1 MINLDQKEKF
11 IELRA
16 KGWSFDRIAK
26 ELGRAKQTLIDWSK
40 ELQEEIANRKAL
52 ELEALYETYYLQR
65 ESRLQTFGAMLT
77 KIKEEVMSRDL
88 SDVPTDKLL
97 DLFLKYNNQIREEIV
112 EPIYKSSQEL
122 TEEKEDREL
131 LETKE
136 RFIEL
141 RAKGWSFD
149 KIAKEIGKAK
159 QTLIDWSKELQEEI
173 ANRKALEL
181 EALYETYYLQRESR
195 LQMFGAMLTKIKK
208 EVERRDL
215 SDVPTDK
222 LLELLL
228 KYNSQVKEEIVEP
241 IYKSS
246 QELIEERQDRE
257 LLEELTTL
265 QSEPLRRL
273 KVG

>member
-40 ELQEEIANRKAL
+40 DLQEEIANRKAL

-65 ESRLQTFGAMLT
+65 ESRLQTFGVMLT
-77 KIKEEVMSRDL
+77 KIKKEVESRDL

-97 DLFLKYNNQIREEIV
+97 DLFLKYNNQIR
-112 EPIYKSSQEL
+112 
-122 TEEKEDREL
+122 
-131 LETKE
+131 
-136 RFIEL
+136 
-141 RAKGWSFD
+141 
-149 KIAKEIGKAK
+149 
-159 QTLIDWSKELQEEI
+159 
-173 ANRKALEL
+173 
-181 EALYETYYLQRESR
+181 
-195 LQMFGAMLTKIKK
+195 
-208 EVERRDL
+208 
-215 SDVPTDK
+215 
-222 LLELLL
+222 
-228 KYNSQVKEEIVEP
+228 EEIVEP

>member
-40 ELQEEIANRKAL
+40 
-52 ELEALYETYYLQR
+52 
-65 ESRLQTFGAMLT
+65 
-77 KIKEEVMSRDL
+77 D
-88 SDVPTDKLL
+88 
-97 DLFLKYNNQIREEIV
+97 
-112 EPIYKSSQEL
+112 
-122 TEEKEDREL
+122 
-131 LETKE
+131 
-136 RFIEL
+136 
-141 RAKGWSFD
+141 
-149 KIAKEIGKAK
+149 
-159 QTLIDWSKELQEEI
+159 LQEEI

-208 EVERRDL
+208 EVESRDL

-222 LLELLL
+222 LLELFL
-228 KYNSQVKEEIVEP
+228 KYNNQIREEIVEP

-246 QELIEERQDRE
+246 QELTEEKEDRK
-257 LLEELTTL
+257 LLDDLTTL
-265 QSEPLRRL
+265 QREPPKRL

>member
-1 MINLDQKEKF
+1 METTELKERF

-16 KGWSFDRIAK
+16 KGWSFDKIAK
-26 ELGRAKQTLIDWSK
+26 ETGKAKQTLIDWSK
-40 ELQEEIANRKAL
+40 ELQDEIANRKAL

-77 KIKEEVMSRDL
+77 KIK
-88 SDVPTDKLL
+88 
-97 DLFLKYNNQIREEIV
+97 
-112 EPIYKSSQEL
+112 
-122 TEEKEDREL
+122 
-131 LETKE
+131 
-136 RFIEL
+136 
-141 RAKGWSFD
+141 
-149 KIAKEIGKAK
+149 
-159 QTLIDWSKELQEEI
+159 
-173 ANRKALEL
+173 
-181 EALYETYYLQRESR
+181 
-195 LQMFGAMLTKIKK
+195 K
-208 EVERRDL
+208 EVESRDL

-246 QELIEERQDRE
+246 QEIKEERQDRE

>member
-1 MINLDQKEKF
+1 MINLDQKKKF

-40 ELQEEIANRKAL
+40 DLQEEIANRKAL
-52 ELEALYETYYLQR
+52 ELDALYETYYLQR
-65 ESRLQTFGAMLT
+65 E
-77 KIKEEVMSRDL
+77 
-88 SDVPTDKLL
+88 
-97 DLFLKYNNQIREEIV
+97 N
-112 EPIYKSSQEL
+112 
-122 TEEKEDREL
+122 
-131 LETKE
+131 
-136 RFIEL
+136 
-141 RAKGWSFD
+141 
-149 KIAKEIGKAK
+149 
-159 QTLIDWSKELQEEI
+159 
-173 ANRKALEL
+173 
-181 EALYETYYLQRESR
+181 R
-195 LQMFGAMLTKIKK
+195 LQMFGAMLTKIKE
-208 EVERRDL
+208 EVEGRDL
-215 SDVPTDK
+215 SDVATDK
-222 LLELLL
+222 LLELFL

>member
-1 MINLDQKEKF
+1 M
-11 IELRA
+11 
-16 KGWSFDRIAK
+16 
-26 ELGRAKQTLIDWSK
+26 
-40 ELQEEIANRKAL
+40 EE
-52 ELEALYETYYLQR
+52 
-65 ESRLQTFGAMLT
+65 
-77 KIKEEVMSRDL
+77 
-88 SDVPTDKLL
+88 
-97 DLFLKYNNQIREEIV
+97 
-112 EPIYKSSQEL
+112 
-122 TEEKEDREL
+122 
-131 LETKE
+131 KE

-159 QTLIDWSKELQEEI
+159 QTLINWSKELEDEI
-173 ANRKALEL
+173 ANLKALEL
-181 EALYETYYLQRESR
+181 EALYEKHYLLKENRIET
-195 LQMFGAMLTKIKK
+195 FGVLLKK
-208 EVERRDL
+208 LKDEVMSRDL

-222 LLELLL
+222 LLDLLL

>member
-1 MINLDQKEKF
+1 MATIETKERF

-16 KGWSFDRIAK
+16 KGWSFERIAK
-26 ELGRAKQTLIDWSK
+26 KIGKAKQTLIDWSK
-40 ELQEEIANRKAL
+40 ELQDEIANRKAL
-52 ELEALYETYYLQR
+52 ELEALYESYSLMR

-77 KIKEEVMSRDL
+77 KIKE
-88 SDVPTDKLL
+88 
-97 DLFLKYNNQIREEIV
+97 
-112 EPIYKSSQEL
+112 
-122 TEEKEDREL
+122 
-131 LETKE
+131 
-136 RFIEL
+136 
-141 RAKGWSFD
+141 
-149 KIAKEIGKAK
+149 
-159 QTLIDWSKELQEEI
+159 
-173 ANRKALEL
+173 
-181 EALYETYYLQRESR
+181 
-195 LQMFGAMLTKIKK
+195 